1 MSNRNL
7 FILVSM
13 LVLIIAGAFYIAYR
27 QIAPE
32 YDWMEKKWGQK
43 GYSEKSDQ
51 PYGTMVFHR
60 LLEHYFTGHNLTDL
74 KTSVSAELPSDSTG
88 RYSYVFIGE
97 DMYLDSLSVRQLLNF
112 VARGNTAMII
122 SKNIPA
128 KLMANL
134 YDYDET
140 CEESGWSDYATEEDS
155 FARLSLA
162 NPRLQGS
169 VSFHYAWQNKPRS
182 YSWRYM
188 DAGFF
193 CDNIN
198 QQPLGYLNDS
208 LVVFARFPYRSGQF
222 LVHTNPI
229 VFSNYSLLRPET
241 HPYTEALLSWLPES
255 NIYWDATSRIPEHNN
270 EKSKENPLE
279 YILKQP
285 ALAIAWYLLV
295 GLAIVWLIFRGKR
308 RQRIIP
314 IIPQN
319 ENSSFE
325 FITTI
330 ANLHFRDKNYRGLC
344 IQSMKLFLAQI
355 RERYNLIAPINP
367 ATGQPRID
375 DAFFKRLAAVSQVPE
390 SKIMDIFTQYNHTVH
405 YEPTEQMMTDLYLSM
420 EAFFK
425 IAK

>member
-1 MSNRNL
+1 
-7 FILVSM
+7 
-13 LVLIIAGAFYIAYR
+13 
-27 QIAPE
+27 
-32 YDWMEKKWGQK
+32 
-43 GYSEKSDQ
+43 
-51 PYGTMVFHR
+51 
-60 LLEHYFTGHNLTDL
+60 
-74 KTSVSAELPSDSTG
+74 
-88 RYSYVFIGE
+88 
-97 DMYLDSLSVRQLLNF
+97 
-112 VARGNTAMII
+112 
-122 SKNIPA
+122 
-128 KLMANL
+128 
-134 YDYDET
+134 
-140 CEESGWSDYATEEDS
+140 
-155 FARLSLA
+155 
-162 NPRLQGS
+162 
-169 VSFHYAWQNKPRS
+169 
-182 YSWRYM
+182 
-188 DAGFF
+188 
-193 CDNIN
+193 
-198 QQPLGYLNDS
+198 
-208 LVVFARFPYRSGQF
+208 
-222 LVHTNPI
+222 
-229 VFSNYSLLRPET
+229 
-241 HPYTEALLSWLPES
+241 LLSWLPES